1 MVKEE
6 LIINRDSNMD
16 LMRITAMLLV
26 MLFHINFF
34 NIALEEAPHYAYT
47 GMEIFSYSLM
57 KCFSMVCVNM
67 FILVSGWYGIHPRR
81 EKFIRLVFQIWFFSI
96 LTYLFIAIFFDD
108 VEFSVNTLLHL
119 FFFGGYWFIPAY
131 LLLYICSPVL
141 NLFTEKVNKRT
152 FAYVLVSYF
161 AFQFV
166 FGWLQQE
173 TYFDQG
179 CSPLVFFGMYLL
191 ARYIRL
197 HKYWIDSIRISRAI
211 ICYLAILLSTSAIC
225 TFVLRHFG
233 MKWAEILMQ
242 YSSPLNCI
250 LSVLLLIIFSKI
262 KLQSRVINAIGFSC
276 FAAYLLHGS
285 TFFYDKIYYPL
296 GCYAFHVQSYIGK
309 IFLTIALI
317 LVIFAV
323 AIIIDFARIALWNS
337 VFKTYKKKWPYKR

>member
-1 MVKEE
+1 
-6 LIINRDSNMD
+6 MD

-34 NIALEEAPHYAYT
+34 NIALEEAPHSAYT
-47 GMEIFSYSLM
+47 GMELFGYSLM

-81 EKFIRLVFQIWFFSI
+81 EKFIRLVFQICFFSI
-96 LTYLFIAIFFDD
+96 LTYLFIVTIYDD
-108 VEFSVNTLLHL
+108 VDFSANILLHL
-119 FFFGGYWFIPAY
+119 FFLGGYWFIPAY
-131 LLLYICSPVL
+131 LLLYICSPIL
-141 NLFTEKVNKRT
+141 NLFAEKVNKKT
-152 FAYVLVSYF
+152 FTYVLASYF
-161 AFQFV
+161 VFQFIY
-166 FGWLQQE
+166 GWLEQE
-173 TYFDQG
+173 TYFDHG

-197 HKYWIDSIRISRAI
+197 HKPCIDKINISRAI
-211 ICYLAILLSTSAIC
+211 ICYLVILLSTSAVC

-233 MKWAEILMQ
+233 MRWAELLMQ

-262 KLQSRVINAIGFSC
+262 KLQSRVINVIGLSC

-285 TFFYDKIYYPL
+285 PFFYDKIYYPL
-296 GCYAFHVQSYIGK
+296 GCYAFHAQSLIGK
-309 IFLTIALI
+309 MFLIIALI
-317 LVIFAV
+317 LVIFTV

-337 VFKTYKKKWPYKR
+337 ILKTYKKEWPYKQ